1 MQRALNTAQ
10 QLTPNRWK
18 ASLLYR
24 TVHERTWLVTN
35 SLKWLVLAS
44 LTNLVGNVL
53 GTMLALQHNLTAGF
67 GGFIR
72 SQDVL
77 RDFLTTTGTALSAPL
92 PFLLIQLG
100 LTILALRPGRSG
112 RIGVGGLTFVGA
124 FYTIAQLGEPIV
136 LRVWSPSGFDPAQAT
151 VLFVNVVS
159 SIAML
164 VTGIRAWRTMRA
176 SALLTG

>member
-1 MQRALNTAQ
+1 M
-10 QLTPNRWK
+10 
-18 ASLLYR
+18 
-24 TVHERTWLVTN
+24 TN

-44 LTNLVGNVL
+44 LTNLVGNGF
-53 GTMLALQHNLTAGF
+53 GTMLAFQHNLTGDF
-67 GGFIR
+67 GGFLNG
-72 SQDVL
+72 QDVL

-136 LRVWSPSGFDPAQAT
+136 LRVWSPSGFDPAQAV
-151 VLFVNVVS
+151 VLFVNVAS
-159 SIAML
+159 AIAML
-164 VTGIRAWRTMRA
+164 VLGIRAWRTMRA
-176 SALLTG
+176 SVPITG

>member
-1 MQRALNTAQ
+1 MNTF
-10 QLTPNRWK
+10 
-18 ASLLYR
+18 
-24 TVHERTWLVTN
+24 
-35 SLKWLVLAS
+35 LKWLLLAS

-67 GGFIR
+67 GGFIHG
-72 SQDVL
+72 QDVL
-77 RDFLTTTGTALSAPL
+77 RDFLTFKGTALSAPL

-100 LTILALRPGRSG
+100 LTILALRPARSG

-136 LRVWSPSGFDPAQAT
+136 LRVWSPGGFDPAQAV
-151 VLFVNVVS
+151 VLFVNVAS

-164 VTGIRAWRTMRA
+164 VMGIRAWRTMRA
-176 SALLTG
+176 SAPLTG